1 MPSEQPP
8 EPWLAFFN
16 ELDSQLSEPV
26 ALHCL
31 GGFVVIHVYGV
42 ARTTNDCDFIAWM
55 PADSGAELLQ
65 LAGRDS
71 PLHQKHRVYL
81 DPVTVANYPDDYETR
96 LTAIFEGQ
104 WRFLNLFALE
114 AHDVALSK
122 LERNYERDRDD
133 VQRLAA
139 AGRIDPKVLRARYEK
154 ELRGYLSRP
163 EREDLTLNLWIE
175 SYWPVD

>member
-42 ARTTNDCDFIAWM
+42 ARTTNDCDFIAWI

-71 PLHQKHRVYL
+71 PLHQKYRVYL
-81 DPVTVANYPDDYETR
+81 DPVTVANYPDDYET
-96 LTAIFEGQ
+96 
-104 WRFLNLFALE
+104 
-114 AHDVALSK
+114 
-122 LERNYERDRDD
+122 
-133 VQRLAA
+133 RLAA

-175 SYWPVD
+175 SYWSVD

>member
-42 ARTTNDCDFIAWM
+42 ARTTNDCDFIAWI

-71 PLHQKHRVYL
+71 PLHQKYRVYL

-96 LTAIFEGQ
+96 LTAIFEGR

-114 AHDVALSK
+114 AHDIALSK

-133 VQRLAA
+133 IQRLAA

-175 SYWPVD
+175 SYWSVD